1 MNAQATYLNIEQIRI
16 DGGTQSRAVLNQEI
30 IHEYSHL
37 FKDNLEDILPPI
49 KVFFDGK
56 DHWLADGFHRLEGA
70 KQSELKSIKAI
81 VEQGTRR
88 EAILFSVGANA
99 EHGLRRNA
107 DDKRRAVTT
116 LLNDNEWQSWSDNQ
130 IAKQCKVSQPFVS
143 QLRKSLAVT
152 YNVISNEPQTRTY
165 TRNGKTCEMA
175 VDNIGKPADSI
186 QEKCPNTI
194 DMIGQ
199 YDNQSEPL
207 TYNVISEEEKP
218 IELNELDIGLYS
230 EQKEIED
237 LKNQKSV
244 LNEEIASLTFQKGQ
258 LEKQLGEANQ
268 KIDALTETNNKL
280 FSANERLTCKLKESD
295 DGVDELQ
302 NQNHILSVKYDRIY
316 EEDINFRRKQFE
328 LERNIKDLEDQVSR
342 LSEENNDLQAT
353 KERNID
359 LIIENE
365 KIRNDN
371 NTLELKHSDI
381 LKSISKTECRQELIE
396 VRNILQSEL
405 EKGIKKREGIRINKI
420 LSETILRQINKAL
433 GEQS

>member
-175 VDNIGKPADSI
+175 VDNIGKPANSI

-230 EQKEIED
+230 EQQEIED

-268 KIDALTETNNKL
+268 KIDAFTETNNKL
-280 FSANERLTCKLKESD
+280 FSANENLTKELNEIKRKNTALEN
-295 DGVDELQ
+295 EL
-302 NQNHILSVKYDRIY
+302 NEIGF
-316 EEDINFRRKQFE
+316 INNNTIE
-328 LERNIKDLEDQVSR
+328 LEKNNKNLEYQVSR
-342 LSEENNDLQAT
+342 LSEENNALQAT